1 MWACALAIIILAAG
15 FSALAPAAAGVPSPI
30 GPKPSAFSTLRVGE
44 LQEPDSLNPFVGV
57 LSGSYII
64 WAHVYD
70 LLVGIGP
77 DLTPIPALAAS
88 WQVDSSE
95 LNWTFHLQ
103 HNVTWHDG
111 VPFTAEDVNF
121 TLRYI
126 WAASTWN
133 PIGCNLALL
142 QSYMGD
148 PVNNVGVDAGNITVL
163 DDYTIRIPTYQP
175 KANMLS
181 MFIPIVPEHIWS
193 GVACNQAT
201 HVTNLPP
208 IGTGMY
214 AFTNWVRGTYIQLD
228 LNTAYWR
235 LLPTEDYID
244 RIIITYYKDAAALYN
259 AIIGGTED
267 ATDALPA
274 DKFALLPD
282 TILGAPSPN
291 VAKLAVDAIGFMEVG
306 ACVASDALI
315 DYYKVQGGRNW
326 LLTNRTVRQAL
337 NFAADRED
345 LVQTVL
351 SGYGKPGSTLVPP
364 ATPFWHYNVTATENY
379 SFDLQKAR
387 DLLDDPKHDGFT
399 LKAGQTVPGD
409 YGQNLDPTATNNQD
423 AFIDTNGDGI
433 RDVVNA
439 AQVVAGDDW
448 GSSAPNSNL
457 LSFTISIRNYD
468 VAGQNAAQ
476 RLETWWGQVG
486 IQVTTDIVSESKLIG
501 ITYACS
507 EDLYWWGWG
516 MDVDPDFAL
525 SVMTTA
531 QILNW
536 QDAWYSNKTY
546 DAWYLLQQRQ
556 VDMYQRQQTIWNM
569 QKLLY
574 FDAPY
579 LIAWYDQ
586 TLTAIRSD
594 LFTNWGD
601 WNAHPGLGLTG
612 YGNDL
617 VMLTMR
623 STAGVVT
630 NQCPTRP
637 VIEGTPPRHVY
648 VNASTTFTANATDPE
663 NDPLTWIFSWDNAA
677 ANTTTV
683 NTVSGVTQASASF
696 AWNVTGSFNVTVSV
710 NDNLCG
716 SYVTSL
722 PFQVIADPLP
732 AQYGWLTGTV
742 RDATEASHPPI
753 SGATVAAVMVGS
765 TQVFSDTTDAAGQYN
780 LTLAAGEY
788 GVVAGQALYI
798 PQALTGIVVTHG
810 SATVANFNLTQL
822 RGYLVGTVS
831 SSAGGALEGVTLYVT
846 GPRSTSALSNA
857 QGHYNVTLPPGVYNV
872 TASRTGY
879 VNKSQHNLTVLP
891 YLETVAN
898 FSLDPIA
905 TPVTGL
911 STWEILAI
919 VAAVVVVVG
928 AAAWV
933 VLRRRKKAEEI
944 EAPPAGPQTPPGPK
958 GPP

>member
-1 MWACALAIIILAAG
+1 MWACILTAVFLLSTFAAV
-15 FSALAPAAAGVPSPI
+15 APQAAGVPSPI
-30 GPKPSAFSTLRVGE
+30 GPRPAVFSTLRVGE

-64 WAHVYD
+64 WAHVYE

-77 DLTPIPALAAS
+77 DLTPVPALAAS
-88 WQVDSSE
+88 WEVDAAQ

-103 HNVTWHDG
+103 HGVKWHDG
-111 VPFTAEDVNF
+111 QDFTAEDVNF

-126 WAASTWN
+126 WAKSAWN
-133 PIGCNLALL
+133 PIGCDLALL

-148 PVNNVGVDAGNITVL
+148 PANNVGVDAGNITVI
-163 DDYTIRIPTYQP
+163 DPYTIRIPTYQP

-181 MFIPIVPEHIWS
+181 MFIPIVPKHIWS
-193 GVACNQAT
+193 STGCNQAT
-201 HVTNLPP
+201 HVSNLPP

-214 AFTNWVRGTYIQLD
+214 KFTNWVRGAYIQLD

-235 LLPTEDYID
+235 LSPTEDYVD
-244 RIIITYYKDAAALYN
+244 RIIITYYKDATALYN
-259 AIIGGTED
+259 AFTGGSED

-274 DKFALLPD
+274 DVFALLGD
-282 TILGAPSPN
+282 TVAGATSPN
-291 VAKLAVDAIGFMEVG
+291 VAKLAVDAIGFTEVG
-306 ACVASDALI
+306 ACVASDPLI
-315 DYYKVQGGRNW
+315 DYYKASGGRNW

-337 NFAADRED
+337 NFAADRAN
-345 LVQTVL
+345 LVDTII
-351 SGYGKPGSTLVPP
+351 SGYGKPGSTLIPP
-364 ATPFWHYNVTATENY
+364 ATPFWHYNVTAAENY
-379 SFDLQKAR
+379 TFDLNKAR
-387 DLLDDPKHDGFT
+387 DLLNDPKHDGLT

-409 YGQNLDPTATNNQD
+409 YGQNLDPTAANNQD

-448 GSSAPNSNL
+448 GSSAPNSND

-468 VAGQNAAQ
+468 IAGQNAAA
-476 RLETWWGQVG
+476 RLEDWWGQIG

-525 SVMTTA
+525 SVMTTS

-536 QDAWYSNKTY
+536 QDAWYSNSTY
-546 DAWYLLQQRQ
+546 DAWYLQQQRQ
-556 VDMYQRQQTIWNM
+556 VDPYARQQTIWDM

-574 FDAPY
+574 HDAPY

-594 LFTNWGD
+594 LFTGLGD
-601 WNAHPGLGLTG
+601 WTAHPGLGLTG

-623 STAGVVT
+623 STSGGVT

-637 VIEGTPPRHVY
+637 TIEGTPPRHVF
-648 VNASTTFTANATDPE
+648 VNVSTSFTANATDPE

-677 ANTTTV
+677 ADTTTM
-683 NTVSGVTQASASF
+683 NTAAGVSQATASF
-696 AWNVTGSFNVTVSV
+696 AYNETGSYNVTVTV
-710 NDNLCG
+710 NDNKCG

-722 PFQVIADPLP
+722 PFQVIVDPLP
-732 AQYGWLTGTV
+732 SEYGWLTGTV
-742 RDATEASHPPI
+742 RDATDPLHPAI
-753 SGATVAAVMVGS
+753 QGATVAAVMVGS
-765 TQVFSDTTDAAGQYN
+765 TEIFSNTTDAAGHYN
-780 LTLAAGEY
+780 LTL
-788 GVVAGQALYI
+788 GVGTYAVAAGQALYT
-798 PQALTGIVVTHG
+798 PQVQSGIAVTQG
-810 SATVANFNLTQL
+810 NETVLDFSLAQL

-831 SSAGGALEGVTLYVT
+831 SSAGGTLDNATIYVT
-846 GPRSTSALSNA
+846 GTRSTSTRTNA
-857 QGHYNVTLPPGVYNV
+857 QGHYNVTLPPGLYNA
-872 TASRTGY
+872 TATRTGY
-879 VNKSQHNLTVLP
+879 VNQSKKNLTVLP
-891 YLETVAN
+891 GVATTADFALEPVSVPVAGL
-898 FSLDPIA
+898 SPLVIA
-905 TPVTGL
+905 T
-911 STWEILAI
+911 I
-919 VAAVVVVVG
+919 AAVVVVVV
-928 AAAWV
+928 AAVAYV

-944 EAPPAGPQTPPGPK
+944 EAPPEQPPGPK
-958 GPP
+958 GPS